1 MPKIIP
7 TTKPDFNKTIDYKWL
22 GQYIRFKRTSL
33 GIGVVEAAAMC
44 GLSKTAYS
52 NVELGKNSRIKTL
65 FTVLTNFG
73 VQLSVKQGS
82 DELEDTIEW
91 H

>member
-7 TTKPDFNKTIDYKWL
+7 TKKPDINKTIDFIWL
-22 GQYIRFKRTSL
+22 GQYIRYKRTSL

-52 NVELGKNSRIKTL
+52 NVELAKNSRVDTL
-65 FTVLTNFG
+65 FTVLVIFG
-73 VQLSVKQGS
+73 IHLNVM
-82 DELEDTIEW
+82 EENNEITWI
-91 H
+91 

>member
-7 TTKPDFNKTIDYKWL
+7 STKPDDTMLIDFKWL
-22 GQYIRFKRTSL
+22 GQYIRYKRTSL

-52 NVELGKNSRIKTL
+52 NVELGKNSRVETMFI
-65 FTVLTNFG
+65 VLTNFG
-73 VQLSVKQGS
+73 VRLNVEDDNNVK
-82 DELEDTIEW
+82 W
-91 H
+91 V